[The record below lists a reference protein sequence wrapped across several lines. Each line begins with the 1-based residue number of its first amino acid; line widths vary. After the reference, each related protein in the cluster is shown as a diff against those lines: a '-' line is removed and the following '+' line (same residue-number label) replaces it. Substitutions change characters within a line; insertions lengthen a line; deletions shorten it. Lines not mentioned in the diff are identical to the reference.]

1 MTQVVPN
8 SALAGPFQQGMAMLG
23 AGRLE
28 EAQRLAVA
36 FLAANPEQAAAQV
49 LLGVVRARLGD
60 REGALACFGE
70 ATILAPG
77 SHDGWFYRGMLAVQM
92 NRADEARECLRRA
105 TILNPRSAE
114 AWSALGDLAFRKENW
129 AEANTAFAR
138 AAALAPDDLRLRN
151 RHLCSAYNMR
161 DFVAAEAIADEV
173 LARHPDERLFRRFR
187 ARIFS
192 RTGRIP
198 QALPDYKRLLAEMP
212 EDVETLKELG
222 NLHLYTLGDM
232 VQGTAYLKELARL
245 RPDDIGTRNDLIWG
259 TLNTREGD
267 EAAHISGAHG
277 LATALLGEDRDLLEA
292 AGALQTTF
300 LRTGDY
306 AALARMEERTGGMAK
321 VLDHWV
327 RSMLVGSLHGQLS
340 RVRTEADR
348 RLFLAAHRAWG
359 AKVTRQAAALPIKR
373 APRRSAPD
381 RRIRLGLMSSDLRG
395 HAVGR
400 FTLPLAEHFDRAGFH
415 ITAYSFSAAP
425 PDEMQKRF
433 AERLDAFRVM
443 PGRGNRDVAQAI
455 ADDQIDILIELG
467 GSTHLNMVEVLAWR
481 PAPVQISWLG
491 YPHSAGLAEI
501 DHIIVDPYLR
511 PTDDTLLLEK
521 PLQLAESWVACTAPG
536 FDAVPIE
543 GGLPSDR
550 NGYITFGTMN
560 NPVKY
565 SAALIG
571 RWAGAMKAVPG
582 SRFLFV
588 RPEGGSAIFRG
599 NIQREFARHGV
610 DPERIL
616 FEAVRGAHMPHYNR
630 MDIALDTGP
639 QTGGT
644 TTCDALWMGVPTISL
659 VGPAMFERLSYSNL
673 SNAGLGDLC
682 AFKEED
688 FAGIAAGLADD
699 RPRLREIRQGLIR
712 QPGAFPLGNGERWVR
727 NLEVALLGLK
737 AP

>member
-1 MTQVVPN
+1 MTQTSAN
-8 SALAGPFQQGMAMLG
+8 SALAGPFEQGIALL
-23 AGRLE
+23 AANRVDD
-28 EAQRLAVA
+28 AQRLATA
-36 FLAANPEQAAAQV
+36 FLAANPEQAAAHI
-49 LLGVVRARLGD
+49 LLGMVKARRNDLQ
-60 REGALACFGE
+60 GALACFSE
-70 ATILAPG
+70 ATIYAPG
-77 SHDGWFYRGMLAVQM
+77 SHDGWFYRGALAVQM
-92 NRADEARECLRRA
+92 HRRDEARECLRRA

-114 AWSALGDLAFRKENW
+114 AWSVLGDLAFRQENW

-138 AAALAPDDLRLRN
+138 ATALQPEDLRLRN

-161 DFVAAEAIADEV
+161 DFAAAEVIADEV

-198 QALPDYKRLLAEMP
+198 QALPEYKRLLAEVP
-212 EDVETLKELG
+212 DDVETLKELG

-232 VQGTAYLKELARL
+232 VQGTAYLRDFTRL
-245 RPDDIGTRNDLIWG
+245 RPDDIGARNDLIWG

-267 EAAHISGAHG
+267 EAANISAAHG
-277 LATALLGEDRDLLEA
+277 LATTLLNEDRSLLEA

-306 AALARMEERTGGMAK
+306 AALEQMEQRTGGMAK

-327 RSMLVGSLHGQLS
+327 QTMLVGSLHGQLS
-340 RVRTEADR
+340 RVRTDADR
-348 RLFLAAHRAWG
+348 RLFLAAHKAWG

-373 APRRSAPD
+373 LARRPALD

-400 FTLPLAEHFDRAGFH
+400 FTLPLAEHFDRSGFH
-415 ITAYSFSAAP
+415 ITAYSFSAAR
-425 PDEMQKRF
+425 PDQMQTRF
-433 AERLDAFRVM
+433 AELFDAFRVM
-443 PGRGNRDVAQAI
+443 PGRGNRDVAQVI
-455 ADDQIDILIELG
+455 ADDQIDVLIELG

-511 PTDDTLLLEK
+511 PADDTLLLEK

-536 FDAVPIE
+536 FDDVPIE

-565 SAALIG
+565 SAALIA
-571 RWAGAMKAVPG
+571 RWAQAMKGVPG

-599 NIQREFARHGV
+599 NIQQEFARHGIE
-610 DPERIL
+610 PERIL
-616 FEAVRGAHMPHYNR
+616 FEPVRGAHMPHYNR
-630 MDIALDTGP
+630 IDIALDTGP

-644 TTCDALWMGVPTISL
+644 TTCDALWMGVPTVSL
-659 VGPAMFERLSYSNL
+659 VGPGMFERLSYSNL

-682 AFKEED
+682 AFTDES
-688 FAGIAAGLADD
+688 FATIAATLADD
-699 RPRLREIRQGLIR
+699 RTRLREIRKALVR
-712 QPGAFPLGNGERWVR
+712 QPQALPLGNGERWVR
-727 NLEVALLGLK
+727 NLEVALRGLM